1 MFYGGRRIRMRSQN
15 INKQKDAKNE
25 AEYGES
31 SATHEVPNYVNIFQ
45 FGSNLLNRLD
55 VTYEQACM
63 DTPKDKYF
71 EKILETLVDYNDH
84 HNVPLSNEKLRKA
97 VSKVMA

>member
-31 SATHEVPNYVNIFQ
+31 SATHKVPNYVNIFQ
-45 FGSNLLNRLD
+45 CGSNILTFQSTSNNSED
-55 VTYEQACM
+55 YHS
-63 DTPKDKYF
+63 
-71 EKILETLVDYNDH
+71 EK
-84 HNVPLSNEKLRKA
+84 KA
-97 VSKVMA
+97 PEEIQKAIKW